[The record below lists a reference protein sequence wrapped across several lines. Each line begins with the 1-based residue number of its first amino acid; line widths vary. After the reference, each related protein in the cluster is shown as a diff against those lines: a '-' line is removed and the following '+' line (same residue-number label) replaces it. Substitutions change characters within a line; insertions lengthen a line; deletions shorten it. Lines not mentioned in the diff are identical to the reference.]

1 MKPDGVATAAMEPMD
16 AKEGA
21 GPVCEEP
28 QPAPPSEVKKPAGEG
43 KPPGDKT
50 KSGKSGDAKGKAK
63 GPTRAKASTNVL
75 TGTKASATSPRPS
88 PAQNRVLNGVQKQP
102 ASNGV
107 PKKTAPPASEKK
119 KLAPAPAPAKKSVS
133 PTKPAEKKPAVAR
146 PASAP
151 AAAGTPSPKKKA
163 AAATSNDAKA
173 KPKTAAPRP
182 TSAAPAKSS
191 TGAAAKPDKPAV
203 SMATRPAAG
212 PPPRPAPAA
221 SAGKLASSSA
231 RPGPVKTPVP
241 SAGKASTTQSPKP
254 PTPAKKDVSRSTS
267 TVAKKPTESPG
278 RPSAAKTSKSES
290 PKPVS
295 ASKSDAPN
303 KRPVSSAK
311 PADFKPTRPKPQ
323 EVKAST
329 SPRPSGSKPGVG
341 KSASPKKA
349 VGSSTPMPVKRA
361 PKPTPPVSAAEEQ
374 TEENL
379 HQKAAAA
386 SVSDTAAPAPQA
398 PAAEPNV
405 GHALQR
411 EEAEELL
418 PQPVDLA
425 EEETKVANIST
436 PRKED
441 SQDLVVLSEP
451 EVASLAQSSPSS
463 TPASLSLQAQS
474 ASPVVEPV
482 ISHDDTSSKDQPP
495 MTTTEDSVE
504 YEPKIQPHVES
515 TPQVSASIDQLAMIS
530 PIGETEVAVE
540 KADEEI
546 NVDNDEDEE
555 YEEKEDEDEK
565 HEKKECSI
573 QLSDMSMPQTK
584 SDDLDLDTK
593 DINGHQE
600 ELTKHPSVFLEE
612 TATLD
617 DREEVS
623 LMGKDSESTDDT
635 TYDSRI
641 TQHTCVMQLEKEDG
655 QQEEEEEEEEEEEK
669 QWEEME
675 QQEKQQEKQQ
685 EEEEQEEEE
694 EKHQSEEEQEKEQQQ
709 VEETK
714 EDKHQS
720 EEEQEKEEEQQVEE
734 EEEEKQQVEQE
745 VEFSL
750 QLPEICSSQPMEKF
764 PAETNCSGFQG
775 PMRTDLE
782 LDADHV
788 DHDDDDNGEDD
799 DDSDDNEDDD
809 DVKGS
814 QQEVQHHSTF
824 DLLETTERT
833 FSSMEARLKG
843 KECEIFDAPS
853 HHSELLPDIAVE
865 NRRVEE
871 ESDTQELERKS
882 QPIAEYLT
890 EFTNLVSC
898 AGVQGL
904 SNPVIDAT
912 NVNDCHLETQILST
926 PDLLGALER
935 TSNQERASLMETE
948 GKLIDTLSQNNDS
961 TPQNPPMEE
970 EETEE
975 AQFSLQMSEMSSSWQ
990 MEEFPAK
997 SVDLISCVSSQSPS
1011 TVDMGNEDLSKS
1023 QVKTLEQDISILP
1036 EGMDGA
1042 CILGETNLKEEE
1054 GAVVCS
1060 VAHHFNSV
1068 QETQEKHEKEEDD
1081 DDEEEE
1087 EEEADQQDDMDV
1099 GSERA
1104 EDCRGVPHEDE
1115 EEDED
1120 VEMASEVVTEG
1131 GLESYENVDEDDHAE
1146 GEHCLYNLN
1155 LTPSLPPVTSG
1166 PWDQL
1171 SLITANQPLDQS
1183 LEPVLPAQ
1191 PAWLDLGNTLR
1202 KEEPLLQAS
1211 DKSPLDE
1218 VSRPVM
1224 PGCQPSSLGD
1234 AQQAAH
1240 CSSGSETGTPEELA
1254 DYDSSSG
1261 VESRSEDKQR
1271 TPVPP
1276 AQPDIE
1282 QDLGIH
1288 LEKGDV
1294 EGEEEEAETLPADE
1308 VMGDPPTAHTSAPS
1322 SPSSSGDEAS
1332 DTEGEIQINDPSSH
1346 IIDNANLDGKSGA
1359 HDQPALDESGE
1370 EDGGTPQSAASV
1382 PSYAFDCPTSNAHS
1396 TAESCGKSPGL
1407 FSLENEEQ
1415 LLEDAKDPCL
1425 VQELTMSAAT
1435 GHIDDHLGSPV
1446 ALLPLVHNEENDK
1459 EEEDE
1464 DEEEEEVDPDEEQY
1478 LLRGKSEIG
1487 FPGILSSTGPLE
1499 ADGHLS
1505 SHHHHTSG
1513 EDSESQPPYFTAIC
1527 DKTDNA
1533 LAGNV

>member
-16 AKEGA
+16 AREGA

-28 QPAPPSEVKKPAGEG
+28 AAPPEVKKSAGEG

-50 KSGKSGDAKGKAK
+50 KSAKSGDTKAKAK
-63 GPTRAKASTNVL
+63 GPTRAKGPTNVV
-75 TGTKASATSPRPS
+75 TSTKASVTSPRPS
-88 PAQNRVLNGVQKQP
+88 PAPNRVLNGIQKQP

-107 PKKTAPPASEKK
+107 LKKTAPPAPEKK
-119 KLAPAPAPAKKSVS
+119 KLAPAPAPTKKSVS
-133 PTKPAEKKPAVAR
+133 PTKPAEKKPAAAR
-146 PASAP
+146 PTSAP
-151 AAAGTPSPKKKA
+151 GAAGTPSPKKKA
-163 AAATSNDAKA
+163 AAVTSNDAKA

-191 TGAAAKPDKPAV
+191 TGAKPDKPAV

-231 RPGPVKTPVP
+231 RPGPVKTSVP

-303 KRPVSSAK
+303 KRPVSSTK
-311 PADFKPTRPKPQ
+311 PADSKPTRPKPQ

-329 SPRPSGSKPGVG
+329 SPRPAGSKPGVG

-374 TEENL
+374 AEENL
-379 HQKAAAA
+379 LQKASAA
-386 SVSDTAAPAPQA
+386 SVSDTAATASQA
-398 PAAEPNV
+398 PTAEPNV
-405 GHALQR
+405 GRALQM
-411 EEAEELL
+411 EEAVELL
-418 PQPVDLA
+418 PQAADLA
-425 EEETKVANIST
+425 QEETKVANVST
-436 PRKED
+436 PRMED

-451 EVASLAQSSPSS
+451 EVAPLAQSPPSS
-463 TPASLSLQAQS
+463 TPAPLSLQAQS

-482 ISHDDTSSKDQPP
+482 IAHDDTSSKDQPP
-495 MTTTEDSVE
+495 MTTAEDSVE

-555 YEEKEDEDEK
+555 YEEKDDEDEK
-565 HEKKECSI
+565 HKKKECGI
-573 QLSDMSMPQTK
+573 QLSDMSMPQTMENFLK
-584 SDDLDLDTK
+584 SDDLDLDAK

-600 ELTKHPSVFLEE
+600 ELMKDPSVFLEE

-617 DREEVS
+617 DQEEVS
-623 LMGKDSESTDDT
+623 LMGKDSESTGDT
-635 TYDSRI
+635 TYNSRI

-655 QQEEEEEEEEEEEK
+655 EQEEEEEEDEEEEK
-669 QWEEME
+669 QWEEKE
-675 QQEKQQEKQQ
+675 QQEKQQ
-685 EEEEQEEEE
+685 EEEEQEEDEE

-709 VEETK
+709 VEEKK
-714 EDKHQS
+714 EEKHQS
-720 EEEQEKEEEQQVEE
+720 EEEQEKEQQQVEE
-734 EEEEKQQVEQE
+734 KKEEKQRVEQE

-750 QLPEICSSQPMEKF
+750 QLPEVCSSLPMEKF

-782 LDADHV
+782 LDADDV
-788 DHDDDDNGEDD
+788 HDDDGEDD
-799 DDSDDNEDDD
+799 DSNDDEDDD
-809 DVKGS
+809 YVKGS

-833 FSSMEARLKG
+833 LSSMEARVMG

-853 HHSELLPDIAVE
+853 HHSELLPDITVE
-865 NRRVEE
+865 KRREE
-871 ESDTQELERKS
+871 EENDTQELERKS

-890 EFTNLVSC
+890 EFTNLTSC
-898 AGVQGL
+898 TAVQGL
-904 SNPVIDAT
+904 SNPVIDGT
-912 NVNDCHLETQILST
+912 NVNDHVTQILST

-935 TSNQERASLMETE
+935 TSNQEKASLMEME
-948 GKLIDTLSQNNDS
+948 DKLIDTLSQHNDS
-961 TPQNPPMEE
+961 TPQIPLMEE

-1023 QVKTLEQDISILP
+1023 HVKTLEQDIAILP
-1036 EGMDGA
+1036 EDVDGA

-1060 VAHHFNSV
+1060 VAHRYNSL
-1068 QETQEKHEKEEDD
+1068 QETPEKHEHEEEEDD
-1081 DDEEEE
+1081 DDDDEEEEEE

-1099 GSERA
+1099 GCERA
-1104 EDCRGVPHEDE
+1104 EDRRGVPHEDE

-1131 GLESYENVDEDDHAE
+1131 GVESYENVVEDDHAE

-1155 LTPSLPPVTSG
+1155 LTPSLPPVSSG

-1171 SLITANQPLDQS
+1171 PLIAASQPLDQS

-1191 PAWLDLGNTLR
+1191 PAWLDLGDTLR

-1224 PGCQPSSLGD
+1224 PGCQPS
-1234 AQQAAH
+1234 AQQVAH

-1322 SPSSSGDEAS
+1322 SQSSSGDEAS
-1332 DTEGEIQINDPSSH
+1332 DNEGEIHINDPSSH
-1346 IIDNANLDGKSGA
+1346 IIDNANLDGK
-1359 HDQPALDESGE
+1359 DQPALDESGE

-1435 GHIDDHLGSPV
+1435 GHIDDQLGSPV
-1446 ALLPLVHNEENDK
+1446 ALLPLRHHEENDK
-1459 EEEDE
+1459 EEE

-1478 LLRGKSEIG
+1478 LLRGKSDIG
-1487 FPGILSSTGPLE
+1487 FPGILSSTGLLE

-1505 SHHHHTSG
+1505 PHHHHTSG

-1527 DKTDNA
+1527 DKTDNV